1 MDISGQ
7 EHGFG
12 KQVPS
17 LAILGFSEGNGF
29 RLRSENGE
37 HQPDQGEQ
45 PLHFHSSDELA
56 RRNDYGPRIEVKKR
70 GWLRRL
76 LAFVGPAYLVSVGYM
91 DPGNW
96 ATDIEGGAR
105 FGYLLIWVL
114 LMSNLMAVLL
124 QTLAARLGIVTGLD
138 LAQSCRREYSRPVT
152 VVLWLLAEI
161 AIAATDLAEAL
172 GTVVGLNLLFG
183 LPLLWGCAVTAFDT
197 FLLLALQRLG
207 MRKME
212 AFIVMLVATIGSCF
226 LIEVYLAKPDWG
238 GIAAGFIP
246 RLQPSALFVAIGI
259 IGATVMPHN
268 LYLHSSL
275 VQSRSIANT
284 LTGKREA
291 CRYNLLDSTVAL
303 NAAFFVNAAILIMAA
318 ADFHSRG
325 IEVTEI
331 QQAHSLL
338 DGLLGSHLAPIA
350 FAVALLAAG
359 QSSTITGTLSGQ
371 IVMEGFLNIRMRP
384 WLRRL
389 LTRSIALIPAVFSI
403 ALAGDAGLY
412 HLLIMSQVVLSL
424 QLPFAVIPLIHFTSA
439 SGKMGSF
446 ANRRWVKTLAWITAL
461 IIVALN
467 LKLVFDA
474 LSGWFLHSPAWVWM
488 TTMPPLM
495 LLLGLLGFITFG
507 PLFRPGRIW
516 ESGIVSHGQTVAA
529 SISPLHIRHIGVA
542 LEHTAGDGVILSAAI
557 AEARVHRA
565 RLTLL
570 HVVDAPGTLI
580 LGKESWSRH
589 GEEDRHYLETL
600 TREIEDRDLRVEFSL
615 LSGRPAEELVKAA
628 REEGFDMM
636 IMGSHGHR
644 GLDDLVFGQTVTAVR
659 HDLSIPVLV
668 VRSYDL
674 ERAQRG

>member
-1 MDISGQ
+1 
-7 EHGFG
+7 
-12 KQVPS
+12 
-17 LAILGFSEGNGF
+17 
-29 RLRSENGE
+29 
-37 HQPDQGEQ
+37 
-45 PLHFHSSDELA
+45 
-56 RRNDYGPRIEVKKR
+56 
-70 GWLRRL
+70 
-76 LAFVGPAYLVSVGYM
+76 M

-138 LAQSCRREYSRPVT
+138 LAQGCRREYSRPVT
-152 VVLWLLAEI
+152 VILWLLAEI

-183 LPLLWGCAVTAFDT
+183 LPLLWGCAITAFDT

-246 RLQPSALFVAIGI
+246 HLQPSALFVAIGM

-291 CRYNLLDSTVAL
+291 CRYNLLDSAVAL

-318 ADFHSRG
+318 ADFHRRG

-389 LTRSIALIPAVFSI
+389 LTRSIALVPAVVSI
-403 ALAGDAGLY
+403 ALAGDTGLY
-412 HLLIMSQVVLSL
+412 RLLILSQVVLSL
-424 QLPFAVIPLIHFTSA
+424 QLPFAVMPLIHFTSA
-439 SGKMGSF
+439 SDKMGSF
-446 ANRRWVKTLAWITAL
+446 ANRQWVKTLAWITAL

-474 LSGWFLHSPAWVWM
+474 LSEWFMHSPAWVWM
-488 TTMPPLM
+488 TARPGMGKRDCQPWPDRGGIHQPPAHRAYR
-495 LLLGLLGFITFG
+495 GGSGAHGGRRSHPVGGHRGSPGAPG
-507 PLFRPGRIW
+507 PPDAAPRGGCSGDSDSGGGKLEPTRRRGPALPRNPDPGNRGSGSPGRIQSAQRQTCRRTGQGRQG
-516 ESGIVSHGQTVAA
+516 SGLRHDDHGLSWAPRA
-529 SISPLHIRHIGVA
+529 GRPGVW
-542 LEHTAGDGVILSAAI
+542 
-557 AEARVHRA
+557 
-565 RLTLL
+565 
-570 HVVDAPGTLI
+570 P
-580 LGKESWSRH
+580 
-589 GEEDRHYLETL
+589 
-600 TREIEDRDLRVEFSL
+600 DRDR
-615 LSGRPAEELVKAA
+615 GAA
-628 REEGFDMM
+628 
-636 IMGSHGHR
+636 
-644 GLDDLVFGQTVTAVR
+644 
-659 HDLSIPVLV
+659 
-668 VRSYDL
+668 
-674 ERAQRG
+674 